1 MAVYIA
7 YAEFKSKYLEA
18 QKQFNK
24 ILQEK
29 EDIFAK
35 TQPKSPNW
43 DKIDSS
49 NVTEHNNFDNYLINK
64 ESKKIDERL
73 VEIKSILDDRERL
86 LKLKEKEL
94 MESRE
99 QIDKIYKLKY
109 IRQFNI
115 NEIIKNVNYSKS
127 QVYRLL
133 DIIKRV
139 VK

>member
-7 YAEFKSKYLEA
+7 YEEYKNKYLDA
-18 QKQFNK
+18 QKQFDK

-29 EDIFAK
+29 EKIFAK
-35 TQPKSPNW
+35 TQPKSPKW

-49 NVTEHNNFDNYLINK
+49 NVTEHNNFDNYLISK

>member
-7 YAEFKSKYLEA
+7 YEEFKNKYLDA

-29 EDIFAK
+29 EEIFAK
-35 TQPKSPNW
+35 TQPKSPKW

-64 ESKKIDERL
+64 EAKKIDERL
-73 VEIKSILDDRERL
+73 SEIKSILDDRERL

-109 IRQFNI
+109 IRQINI

>member
-1 MAVYIA
+1 MAVYIV
-7 YAEFKSKYLEA
+7 YEEFKSKYCEA
-18 QKQFNK
+18 QKQFNE

-29 EDIFAK
+29 EAIFAK
-35 TQPKSPNW
+35 TQPKSPKW

-73 VEIKSILDDRERL
+73 AEIKAILDDRERL

-94 MESRE
+94 MESRD
-99 QIDKIYKLKY
+99 QIDKIYKMKY
-109 IRQFNI
+109 IRQI
-115 NEIIKNVNYSKS
+115 SISEIIKNVNYSKS
-127 QVYRLL
+127 QVYRML
-133 DIIKRV
+133 DIIKRA

>member
-7 YAEFKSKYLEA
+7 YEEYKNKYLDA

-35 TQPKSPNW
+35 TQPKSPKW

-49 NVTEHNNFDNYLINK
+49 NVTEHNNFDNYLISK

>member
-7 YAEFKSKYLEA
+7 YEEFKNKYLEA
-18 QKQFNK
+18 QKQFDK

-29 EDIFAK
+29 EEIFAK

-43 DKIDSS
+43 DKIDSPTL
-49 NVTEHNNFDNYLINK
+49 TEHNNFDNYLISK

-73 VEIKSILDDRERL
+73 EEIKSILDDRERL

-94 MESRE
+94 MGSRE

-109 IRQFNI
+109 IRQINV
-115 NEIIKNVNYSKS
+115 NEIIKNANYSKS

>member
-7 YAEFKSKYLEA
+7 YEEYKNKYLDA
-18 QKQFNK
+18 QKQFDK

-35 TQPKSPNW
+35 TQPKSPKW

-49 NVTEHNNFDNYLINK
+49 NVTEHNNFDNYLISK

>member
-1 MAVYIA
+1 MAVYIV
-7 YAEFKSKYLEA
+7 YEEYKNKYLDA

-35 TQPKSPNW
+35 TQPKSPKW

-49 NVTEHNNFDNYLINK
+49 NVTEHNKFDNYLISK